1 MSALSTAWA
10 LQQGLSQLLRAA
22 LDESQGAEDEPEA
35 FKQLLANAGGA
46 EDFEALKQTL
56 GAVRAS
62 ARSAFER
69 TLFPNDGIS
78 P

>member
-1 MSALSTAWA
+1 M
-10 LQQGLSQLLRAA
+10 RAA
-22 LDESQGAEDEPEA
+22 LDERQGAEDEPEA
-35 FKQLLANAGGA
+35 FKQLLADAGGA
-46 EDFEALKQTL
+46 ENFEALKRNLET
-56 GAVRAS
+56 VRAS